1 MRRLFVLLTA
11 IVAVLA
17 GLAGAQ
23 AQDKFPTRPIK
34 IIVAFAPGSA
44 TDATARVLA
53 EAMRPIVGQNVVVE
67 NKPGAFGIIAIEEM
81 ARSKPDGHTV
91 MIGNVSTSA
100 LTPRLY
106 RKRFSIDPD
115 KDVTPVTRVSVL
127 PGFYIVSTKHTSAK
141 TFQEFIAYAK
151 ANPGKVR
158 YSTTGVGAFTH
169 YAAEM
174 LQRRAGV
181 QMVHIPMKEGPPA
194 MVRDIL
200 TGDIQ
205 AAEMTMA
212 TAAGLIKAGELRALA
227 VNTEQRVPEYPDIP
241 TMAEVGFPGI
251 GEPNWSMMYVPAA
264 TPQPAIE
271 ALHDA
276 VTKALKSENL
286 KQAYAKQL
294 IYPTPSASVAE
305 AREWLAKEI
314 AKWDRIM
321 SEVKIDLE

>member
-1 MRRLFVLLTA
+1 MKHAFGLLIGA
-11 IVAVLA
+11 AALLA
-17 GLAGAQ
+17 GLSGAR
-23 AQDKFPTRPIK
+23 ADDAFPNRPIK

-53 EAMRPIVGQNVVVE
+53 EAMRPILGQNVVVE
-67 NKPGAFGIIAIEEM
+67 NRPGAFGIIAIEEM

-106 RKRFSIDPD
+106 RKRFTIDPD
-115 KDVTPVTRVSVL
+115 KDITPISRVSVL
-127 PGFYIVSTKHTSAK
+127 PGFWIVSAKHMPAK
-141 TFQEFIAYAK
+141 TFAEFIAYAK
-151 ANPGKVR
+151 ANPGKVK

-169 YAAEM
+169 YAGEM
-174 LQRRAGV
+174 LQKRAGIR
-181 QMVHIPMKEGPPA
+181 MVHIPMKEGPPA
-194 MVRDIL
+194 MVRDIM

-227 VNTEQRVPEYPDIP
+227 VNTDERVAEYPDIP
-241 TMAEVGFPGI
+241 TMAELGYPGI
-251 GEPNWSMMYVPAA
+251 GEPNWSMMFVPAA
-264 TPQPAIE
+264 TPAAVQE
-271 ALHDA
+271 KLQDA
-276 VTKALKSENL
+276 VSKALASPAL
-286 KQAYAKQL
+286 KEAYAKQL

-305 AREWLAKEI
+305 AKAWLAKQM
-314 AKWDRIM
+314 AKWDKTM

>member
-1 MRRLFVLLTA
+1 MKHAFGLLIGA
-11 IVAVLA
+11 AALLA
-17 GLAGAQ
+17 GLSGAR
-23 AQDKFPTRPIK
+23 ADDAFPNRPIK

-53 EAMRPIVGQNVVVE
+53 EAMRPILGQNVVVE
-67 NKPGAFGIIAIEEM
+67 NRPGAFGIIAIEEM

-106 RKRFSIDPD
+106 RKRFTIDPD
-115 KDVTPVTRVSVL
+115 KDITPISRVSVL
-127 PGFYIVSTKHTSAK
+127 PGFWIVSAKHTPAK
-141 TFQEFIAYAK
+141 TFAEFIAYAK
-151 ANPGKVR
+151 ANPGKVK

-169 YAAEM
+169 YAGEM
-174 LQRRAGV
+174 LQKRAGIR
-181 QMVHIPMKEGPPA
+181 MVHIPMKEGPPA
-194 MVRDIL
+194 MVRDIM

-227 VNTEQRVPEYPDIP
+227 VNTDERVAEYPDIP
-241 TMAEVGFPGI
+241 TMAELGYPGI
-251 GEPNWSMMYVPAA
+251 GEPNWSMMFVPAA
-264 TPQPAIE
+264 TPAAVQE
-271 ALHDA
+271 KLQDA
-276 VTKALKSENL
+276 VSKALASPAL
-286 KQAYAKQL
+286 KEAYAKQL

-305 AREWLAKEI
+305 AKAWLAKQM
-314 AKWDRIM
+314 AKWDKTM

>member
-1 MRRLFVLLTA
+1 MKHAFGLLIGA
-11 IVAVLA
+11 AALLA
-17 GLAGAQ
+17 GLSGAR
-23 AQDKFPTRPIK
+23 ADDAFPNRPIK

-53 EAMRPIVGQNVVVE
+53 EAMRPILGQNVVVE
-67 NKPGAFGIIAIEEM
+67 NRPGAFGIIAIEEM

-106 RKRFSIDPD
+106 RKRFTIDPD
-115 KDVTPVTRVSVL
+115 KDITPISRVSVL
-127 PGFYIVSTKHTSAK
+127 PGFWIVSAKHMPAK
-141 TFQEFIAYAK
+141 TFAEFIAYAK
-151 ANPGKVR
+151 ANPGKVK

-169 YAAEM
+169 YAGEM
-174 LQRRAGV
+174 LQKRAGIR
-181 QMVHIPMKEGPPA
+181 MVHIPMKEGPPA
-194 MVRDIL
+194 MVRDIM

-227 VNTEQRVPEYPDIP
+227 VNTDERVAEYPDIP
-241 TMAEVGFPGI
+241 TMAELGYPGI
-251 GEPNWSMMYVPAA
+251 GEPNWSMMFVPAA
-264 TPQPAIE
+264 TPAAVQE
-271 ALHDA
+271 KLQDA
-276 VTKALKSENL
+276 VSKALASPAL
-286 KQAYAKQL
+286 KEAYAKQL

-305 AREWLAKEI
+305 AKAWLAKQM
-314 AKWDRIM
+314 AKWGKTM